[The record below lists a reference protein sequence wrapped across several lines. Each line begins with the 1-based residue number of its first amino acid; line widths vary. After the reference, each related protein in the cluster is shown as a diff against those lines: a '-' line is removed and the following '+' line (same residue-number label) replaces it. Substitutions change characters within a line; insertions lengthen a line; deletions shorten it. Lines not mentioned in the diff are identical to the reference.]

1 MDRKILKLL
10 ASRIIKEVFVKDNLN
25 ALEVLYKLLTFNN
38 FSESDFSELKK
49 QIIIEERKYKLI
61 KLNETEY

>member
-10 ASRIIKEVFVKDNLN
+10 ASRIIKEFFVKDNLN
-25 ALEVLYKLLTFNN
+25 ALEVLYKLQTFNN